1 METNRES
8 LGSQSRTAEKIAEF
22 VAPGEINP
30 STDVSV
36 AGVTVGE
43 DGVLFVPNIEPT
55 FGSTRVDVAES
66 KTTKTVESFVAP
78 EEINP
83 STDVSVAGVTVG
95 EDGVLF
101 MPNIEPT
108 FGSTRVNVAQSE
120 TTKTVESFVAPEEI
134 NPSTDVSAAGVTVG
148 EDGVLFVPK
157 IEPTT

>member
-22 VAPGEINP
+22 VAPEEIDP
-30 STDVSV
+30 STNV
-36 AGVTVGE
+36 
-43 DGVLFVPNIEPT
+43 
-55 FGSTRVDVAES
+55 R
-66 KTTKTVESFVAP
+66 
-78 EEINP
+78 
-83 STDVSVAGVTVG
+83 VAGVTVG

-108 FGSTRVNVAQSE
+108 FGSTRVDVAQSE

-134 NPSTDVSAAGVTVG
+134 DPSTNVSVAGVTMG

-157 IEPTT
+157 IEPTI